1 MSKTHLISAANQ
13 LPRAWASTIV
23 GQAAGSNVKVL
34 RMDGAAYPDESHDFD
49 EALLVLD
56 GCMRL
61 DLQGQVTELE
71 GIAHPYIQ
79 LREDLRIY
87 PDRAWLGDALSR
99 TVSARRRLQPE
110 LLALDWQQATRVF
123 ALSIIDIMQ
132 VPLPLAI
139 SVLEDNIVLYSR
151 DDTARLLA
159 EARLMSKWE
168 LDYQY
173 HQAHYA

>member
-1 MSKTHLISAANQ
+1 MWYGCKYIYLFDTALAFAEMIDNITLKLAAMAAADPNI
-13 LPRAWASTIV
+13 LALWLYGSRARGKARADSDYDLAVLFASSP
-23 GQAAGSNVKVL
+23 A
-34 RMDGAAYPDESHDFD
+34 D
-49 EALLVLD
+49 
-56 GCMRL
+56 
-61 DLQGQVTELE
+61 ELE
-71 GIAHPYIQ
+71 
-79 LREDLRIY
+79 
-87 PDRAWLGDALSR
+87 
-99 TVSARRRLQPE
+99 RRLQPE
-110 LLALDWQQATRVF
+110 LLALDWQQLLACP
-123 ALSIIDIMQ
+123 ALSVINIMQ

>member
-1 MSKTHLISAANQ
+1 MWYGCKYIYLLDKALAFAEMIDNITLKLAAMAAADPNI
-13 LPRAWASTIV
+13 LALWLYGSRARGKARADSDYDLAVLFASSP
-23 GQAAGSNVKVL
+23 A
-34 RMDGAAYPDESHDFD
+34 D
-49 EALLVLD
+49 
-56 GCMRL
+56 
-61 DLQGQVTELE
+61 ELE
-71 GIAHPYIQ
+71 
-79 LREDLRIY
+79 
-87 PDRAWLGDALSR
+87 
-99 TVSARRRLQPE
+99 RRLQPE
-110 LLALDWQQATRVF
+110 LLALDWQQLLACP
-123 ALSIIDIMQ
+123 ALSVINIMQ

>member
-1 MSKTHLISAANQ
+1 MHWPPT
-13 LPRAWASTIV
+13 
-23 GQAAGSNVKVL
+23 
-34 RMDGAAYPDESHDFD
+34 
-49 EALLVLD
+49 
-56 GCMRL
+56 
-61 DLQGQVTELE
+61 
-71 GIAHPYIQ
+71 AHF
-79 LREDLRIY
+79 L
-87 PDRAWLGDALSR
+87 
-99 TVSARRRLQPE
+99 
-110 LLALDWQQATRVF
+110 
-123 ALSIIDIMQ
+123 